1 MNNTNTQIIKTF
13 EAAVDLIVGDNHMKI
28 DTEWTMTWEG
38 GHCID
43 IDILSGGS
51 DLDERQFDDL
61 TNACW
66 QLGANINSWNV
77 LSR

>member
-1 MNNTNTQIIKTF
+1 MNNTKTQLIKTF
-13 EAAVDLIVGDNHMKI
+13 EAAVDLIVGDYHMKI

-38 GHCID
+38 SHPID
-43 IDILSGGS
+43 IDILRCDA

-66 QLGANINSWNV
+66 QLGDES
-77 LSR
+77 L